1 MKFKK
6 KILIFLVTVTV
17 ILLFGSQFFLPQ
29 ANLKGFCWIEK
40 RFLTDEELIYR
51 LVEKINKQ
59 DFFNLYVLNEAGAY
73 LVGDTVYD
81 IIPYENAADFLSA
94 NPDCCNIKKYSE
106 IIVHGKE
113 VDSHEYSQQG
123 LYAGTFYIRH
133 KVKYMK
139 EGEEKEG
146 IAIHQGMVT
155 NCGDEFT
162 PFY

>member
-1 MKFKK
+1 MKLRK

-17 ILLFGSQFFLPQ
+17 ILLFGSQVFLPQ
-29 ANLKGFCWIEK
+29 ANLKGFCWAEK
-40 RFLTDEELIYR
+40 RFLTDEERIYR
-51 LVEKINKQ
+51 LVERINKR
-59 DFFNLYVLNEAGAY
+59 DFFNLYANRKGIY
-73 LVGDTVYD
+73 LVGETVYD
-81 IIPYENAADFLSA
+81 VVPYKSVEDFLTS
-94 NPDCCNIKKYSE
+94 NPDCCNIKKYSR
-106 IIVHGKE
+106 IDVHAKE
-113 VDSHEYSQQG
+113 VDSHEYSQKG

-146 IAIHQGMVT
+146 VAIHQGMVT